1 MDHLYCSIDSIAE
14 SSSGNGRMD
23 DGWKMPVTIMGVRLR
38 HETKVKRRKSL
49 SNPRNCIVEEE
60 SAEAEISIQLGPPL
74 VSI

>member
-1 MDHLYCSIDSIAE
+1 
-14 SSSGNGRMD
+14 MD